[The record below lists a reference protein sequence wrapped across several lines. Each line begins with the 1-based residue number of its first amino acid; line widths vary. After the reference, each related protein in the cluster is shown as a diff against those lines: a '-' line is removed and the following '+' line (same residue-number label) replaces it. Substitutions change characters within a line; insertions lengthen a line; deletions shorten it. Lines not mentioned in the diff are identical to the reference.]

1 VYRWVEH
8 TGELE
13 LELEARSRQ
22 GLFQEALAA
31 LGGLLSERAG
41 NDEGADASSVLHQVS
56 ASAPDRATLLAEW
69 LSELAHL
76 AESAG
81 FVPDRV
87 ERLEV
92 SGNALD
98 ATVVGHRASLPH
110 LVKAVTYHRLGM
122 WEEDETWRA
131 RVILDV

>member
-1 VYRWVEH
+1 MYRWVEH

-13 LELEARSRQ
+13 LELEAGSER

-31 LGGLLSERAG
+31 LGGLLSERVG
-41 NDEGADASSVLHQVS
+41 DEQVDASSVLHQVS

-69 LSELAHL
+69 LSELAYL

-92 SGNALD
+92 GGNALD

-122 WEEDETWRA
+122 WQEDETWRA